1 MRFSHSTAG
10 QQWKPGRLGGLGPW
24 HGPQARG
31 DVVPAAELG
40 ALGGALSVWKAGMA
54 ACPWYPKGYAKLLTF
69 ASQQHQFSTRS
80 WGDAWRWFYL
90 SQLAPSG
97 WRPGYLPHSA
107 QGRPN
112 YKEFS
117 GHNVNSASGEN
128 PAPGRLHAT
137 KARSEPRLA
146 QGFRPAC

>member
-1 MRFSHSTAG
+1 MPGDGSACHNWHLAG
-10 QQWKPGRLGGLGPW
+10 GG
-24 HGPQARG
+24 Q
-31 DVVPAAELG
+31 
-40 ALGGALSVWKAGMA
+40 GG
-54 ACPWYPKGYAKLLTF
+54 
-69 ASQQHQFSTRS
+69 
-80 WGDAWRWFYL
+80 
-90 SQLAPSG
+90 
-97 WRPGYLPHSA
+97 GYLPHSA

-137 KARSEPRLA
+137 EARSEPRLA